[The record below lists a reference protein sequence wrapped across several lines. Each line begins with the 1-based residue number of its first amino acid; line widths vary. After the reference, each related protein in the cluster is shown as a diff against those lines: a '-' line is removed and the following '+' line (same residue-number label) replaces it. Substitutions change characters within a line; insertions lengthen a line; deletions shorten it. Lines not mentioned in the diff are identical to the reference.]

1 MSYFTKKDQ
10 KPKPAEPGRIHQFR
24 GKPLAPFSW
33 GAEATMYRLI
43 GGKPTPFEEYTYTI
57 FLLLSKT
64 PAQMDALR
72 TDEQISDFRIEA
84 GEWADRE
91 KLRGKEGWAELSA
104 LAETIIKER
113 NEAAAIE
120 PVPTPER
127 TNKPGKE

>member
-1 MSYFTKKDQ
+1 MSYFKKE
-10 KPKPAEPGRIHQFR
+10 KPTPAEPGRIHQFR

-57 FLLLSKT
+57 FLLLTHT

-72 TDEQISDFRIEA
+72 TDEQISAFRLAA

-91 KLRGKEGWAELSA
+91 NLRGPDGWKELSH

-113 NEAAAIE
+113 NEAAAI
-120 PVPTPER
+120 VPAPSPER
-127 TNKPGKE
+127 TKKPGK